1 MLGDGCEPSLLGS
14 RHSLECLESWTIG
27 VSMCFGA
34 PGSAGR
40 SGGGGDHSG
49 QALRAAVHTAKDAGG
64 GPLLPSQARR
74 VWKVKLRGG
83 ALVSVLV
90 CNVTTLMLDP
100 DQ

>member
-1 MLGDGCEPSLLGS
+1 MFRCVSVHLGALDV
-14 RHSLECLESWTIG
+14 R
-27 VSMCFGA
+27 V
-34 PGSAGR
+34 
-40 SGGGGDHSG
+40 GGGDHSG